1 MVSQQSA
8 TISLP
13 QAPKTCKGCGQCCIG
28 LGVDVYSSD
37 DVPDHMLYIE
47 DDQSPIMRQRKDSS
61 CIALDRK
68 TMTCTIYDRRPEV
81 CRQFEHGGLIL
92 TNGGTIKPLTRKNI
106 DRLCERINT

>member
-47 DDQSPIMRQRKDSS
+47 DDQSPIMRQRKDGS

-68 TMTCTIYDRRPEV
+68 TMTCIIYDRRPEV
-81 CRQFEHGGLIL
+81 CRQFEHGGLTCRECTQHL
-92 TNGGTIKPLTRKNI
+92 TNVARKGRKRNGYA
-106 DRLCERINT
+106 EV